1 MSNMKDYMMWLDDRG
16 IATWSNE
23 IGELIIPE
31 GVNIYA
37 PELVDEYKNEGWE
50 PVELDDDDM
59 IVDDEDDLIVDDGDE
74 EEENSHGFHAISAY
88 HGELM
93 VSLIDR
99 IVGAE
104 EGDEEGVN
112 MNMSMGVDEL
122 DELWML
128 GQQLKG
134 EVVPD
139 WIRDAETTEE
149 EELPDDNGRQLSFW
163 FSESTGM
170 TADAQEYMHQQ
181 DAEGALI

>member
-16 IATWSNE
+16 IATWDNG

-31 GVNIYA
+31 GVNVYA
-37 PELVDEYKNEGWE
+37 PELVEQYKNEGWG
-50 PVELDDDDM
+50 PVEIDDDDM
-59 IVDDEDDLIVDDGDE
+59 IVDDDEDLIIDDGDE
-74 EEENSHGFHAISAY
+74 ENSVEISAFQKD
-88 HGELM
+88 LLI
-93 VSLIDR
+93 SLIDR

-128 GQQLKG
+128 GQHLKG
-134 EVVPD
+134 EIVPA
-139 WIRDAETTEE
+139 WIEE
-149 EELPDDNGRQLSFW
+149 EEEVPDDNGRQLSFW

-170 TADAQEYMHQQ
+170 TADAQEYMHQL

>member
-37 PELVDEYKNEGWE
+37 PELVEQYKNEGWD